1 MRAAEPESPTQ
12 LVGVHRNQ
20 PRWLRAEGLCKL
32 HDNDDRSF
40 ILLKTLKKNGEH
52 IYNKFVKVIF
62 IKLYLVILVK

>member
-52 IYNKFVKVIF
+52 IYK
-62 IKLYLVILVK
+62 YY